1 MLGSSIVNV
10 TPVFCL
16 SIHAD
21 YACRHAGACC
31 TAGWHIP
38 VEPGVERAVREAGID
53 VLVRERVGLTGS
65 LFDHEGGVTV
75 IRPGSAQGCVF
86 FERGRDVAQGFSPV
100 KPLHG
105 VDDVRPHLCAIHR
118 RAGHEALPV
127 ACQQFPRVSVTD
139 ARGTHVTLSHFC
151 PTAARMLFR
160 DDLDALEIVEAP
172 LSLVGHVRPAGLDA
186 REALP
191 PLLRPGMLLDLE
203 SYGRWERHAVRVLGD
218 ERHSP
223 ESALRQLGSE
233 IEVLRAWEPAA
244 GPITLPMAT
253 SAASASGDDLAA
265 VPPGEMGS
273 RASLASPCLR
283 LSLRETYDLVVACV
297 PAGLSA
303 HSLPPALEVVDRQ
316 RVAPAWQGFH
326 RPLRRYLAAK
336 AFASWIP
343 WQAGGLRTWLASL
356 QTALAVVRVEAARQ
370 CAVDGATLDSTRL
383 LEAIRQADL
392 LLVHKADSATLAE
405 RLSKVESDGLWR
417 SP

>member
-1 MLGSSIVNV
+1 MR
-10 TPVFCL
+10 PVFCL
-16 SIHAD
+16 SVHAD

-53 VLVRERVGLTGS
+53 VLVRARTGATGS

-75 IRPGSAQGCVF
+75 IRHGSAQECVF
-86 FERGRDVAQGFSPV
+86 FERGRDG
-100 KPLHG
+100 
-105 VDDVRPHLCAIHR
+105 RPHLCAIHR
-118 RAGHEALPV
+118 GAGHAALPV
-127 ACQQFPRVSVTD
+127 ACQQFPRVALTD

-172 LSLVGHVRPAGLDA
+172 LSLVGRARPAGLDA

-203 SYGRWERHAVRVLGD
+203 SFEKWERHAVAVLGD

-233 IEVLRAWEPAA
+233 IELLCAWRPDA
-244 GPITLPMAT
+244 GPITLPT
-253 SAASASGDDLAA
+253 TTFAASAPGDDLTAE
-265 VPPGEMGS
+265 PPGEMGS
-273 RASLASPCLR
+273 RESLTSPSLR
-283 LSLRETYDLVVACV
+283 LSLRETYDMVVACV
-297 PAGLSA
+297 PAGLNA
-303 HSLPPALEVVDRQ
+303 PLLPRALEVVDRQ
-316 RVAPAWQGFH
+316 RVAPGWPAFA
-326 RPLRRYLAAK
+326 RTIRRYLATK

-343 WQAGGLRTWLASL
+343 WHAGGLRTWLASL
-356 QTALAVVRVEAARQ
+356 EAALAVVRVEAARQ
-370 CAVDGATLDSTRL
+370 CDVAGAPLDANRL

-392 LLVHKADSATLAE
+392 LLVHKADSGTLAE
-405 RLSKVESDGLWR
+405 RLSLVE
-417 SP
+417 P